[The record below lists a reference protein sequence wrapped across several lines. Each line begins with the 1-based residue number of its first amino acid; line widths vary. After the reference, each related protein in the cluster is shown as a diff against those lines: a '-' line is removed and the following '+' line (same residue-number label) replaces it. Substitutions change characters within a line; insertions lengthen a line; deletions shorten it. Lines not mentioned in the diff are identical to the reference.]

1 MAGQVWAV
9 NSQGGFMYSDNLTN
23 DFRNVLQPT
32 LRFRQFA
39 DVKEESVGLHRGDTF
54 HWNVYGDVSESLGGA
69 LVETNTMPEGGFTIT
84 QGTLTI
90 GEYGLAVPWTKK
102 LDDLSYHPVREI
114 VTNALKNH
122 ARKTFDTQ
130 AANKIDTVLLRVVP
144 TAGTSTSALTLTTNG
159 TATLTNNVAFGKA
172 HARLVATT
180 MKERDIPAFVGDDYY
195 ALARPSTLDTFKGD
209 LEGIRQYVDAG
220 FGMIMNGEIGRY
232 DGIRYVQQTHVSAGG
247 LGTASAA
254 WTNGLSDWIVFTGE
268 DALVE
273 GCAIPEEVR
282 ANLPGDFGRSRAIAW
297 YFVGGWAIPHTVA
310 AQGRTVIWDSAA

>member
-1 MAGQVWAV
+1 
-9 NSQGGFMYSDNLTN
+9 MYSQNLTN
-23 DFRNVLQPT
+23 DLRVVLQPT

-39 DVKEESVGLHRGDTF
+39 DAKEESVGLHRGALF
-54 HWNVYGDVSESLGGA
+54 HWNVYGDVSESDGGE
-69 LVETNTMPEGGFTIT
+69 LVETATMPESSLLIT

-90 GEYGLAVPWTKK
+90 TEYGLAVPWTKK
-102 LDDLSYHPVREI
+102 LDDFAYHPVREV

-122 ARKTFDTQ
+122 AKKVFDS
-130 AANKIDTVLLRVVP
+130 AAATKIDTVPLRAVP
-144 TAGTSTSALTLTTNG
+144 TAGTSTTALTLTTNG

-172 HARLVATT
+172 HARLMSTL
-180 MKERDIPAFVGDDYY
+180 MRERDIPAFVGDDYY
-195 ALARPSTLDTFKGD
+195 AVGRPSAFDTLKSD

-220 FGMIMNGEIGRY
+220 YGMIMHGEIGRY
-232 DGIRYVQQTHVSAGG
+232 DGIRFVQQTHKAAAA
-247 LGTASAA
+247 LGTAAAA